1 MQRTGVARLPL
12 HYGKA
17 PRWLVIRMRKLAKE
31 IVTIIVDEYGTDDF
45 LTRISDPF
53 WFQALGCVLGYDWHS
68 SGVTTVVTG
77 VLKQAVVPED
87 HGIAV
92 CGGKGKV
99 SRQTPLEI
107 GNIGERFDFSTDKI
121 QNLQY
126 ASKMSA
132 KVDNT
137 AIQAGYQL
145 YHHAFFLAEDGKW
158 AVIQQGMCLQD
169 RTARRYHWLSDNA
182 KNFVVEP
189 HDAIVGDVKRDIVLD
204 MTAKESES
212 CRKTSV
218 DITKEKPKKIKRMIM
233 SIRPAYQKSLQEWMP
248 KTSEPTWKEYP
259 IDVLSMPRNI
269 NWKALREVYEFKPHD
284 YEELLSSKG
293 IGPATIR
300 GLALVAELIYGEKP
314 SWKDPVKYSFA
325 YGGKDGVPRPV
336 NRGAMDESIRI
347 LKQAIQEAKIGN
359 KERTRSLHRLRRFV
373 PANMT

>member
-1 MQRTGVARLPL
+1 VQRTGVARLPL

-17 PRWLVIRMRKLAKE
+17 PRWLVIRMQKLAKE
-31 IVTIIVDEYGTDDF
+31 IVTIMVDEYGTDDF
-45 LTRISDPF
+45 LKRISDPF

-92 CGGKGKV
+92 CGGKGRV

-107 GNIGERFDFSTDKI
+107 GNIGERFGFSSEKI

-158 AVIQQGMCLQD
+158 AVIQQGMCPQD

-204 MTAKESES
+204 MTAKISES

-218 DITKEKPKKIKRMIM
+218 DITKEKPKKIKRMIL

-248 KTSEPTWKEYP
+248 KTADTLWKEYP

-269 NWKALREVYEFKPHD
+269 NWKALREVYEFKPRN
-284 YEELLSSKG
+284 YEELLGFKG
-293 IGPATIR
+293 MGPATIR
-300 GLALVAELIYGEKP
+300 GLALIAELIYGEKP

-336 NRGAMDESIRI
+336 NRRAMDDSIRV
-347 LKQAIQEAKIGN
+347 LKQAIEEAKIGS
-359 KERTRSLHRLRRFV
+359 KERMRSLRRLRRFV
-373 PANMT
+373 PANMI

>member
-1 MQRTGVARLPL
+1 VERTGVARLPL
-12 HYGKA
+12 HYGTA
-17 PRWLVIRMRKLAKE
+17 PRWLVIRMQKLAKE
-31 IVTIIVDEYGTDDF
+31 IVTIIIDEYGTDDF
-45 LTRISDPF
+45 LMRISDPF

-77 VLKQAVVPED
+77 VLKQAVVAED
-87 HGIAV
+87 DGIAV

-107 GNIGERFDFSTDKI
+107 GNIGERFGFSSDKI

-158 AVIQQGMCLQD
+158 AVIQQGMCPQD
-169 RTARRYHWLSDNA
+169 HTARRYHWLSDNA
-182 KNFVVEP
+182 KNFIVEP

-218 DITKEKPKKIKRMIM
+218 DLTKEKPKKIKRMIM

-325 YGGKDGVPRPV
+325 YGGKDGVPHPV
-336 NRGAMDESIRI
+336 NRRAMDESIRI

-359 KERTRSLHRLRRFV
+359 KERTRSLQRLRRFV

>member
-1 MQRTGVARLPL
+1 VQRTGVARLPL

-17 PRWLVIRMRKLAKE
+17 PRWLVIRMQKLAKE
-31 IVTIIVDEYGTDDF
+31 IVTIIIDEYGTDDF
-45 LTRISDPF
+45 LKRISNPF

-77 VLKQAVVPED
+77 VLKQAVVPEY

-107 GNIGERFDFSTDKI
+107 GNIGEKFDFSTDKI

-158 AVIQQGMCLQD
+158 AVIQQGMCQQD
-169 RTARRYHWLSDNA
+169 RTARRYHWLFDNA

-218 DITKEKPKKIKRMIM
+218 DMTKENPKKIKRMIM

-248 KTSEPTWKEYP
+248 KTSGKTWKEYP

-269 NWKALREVYEFKPHD
+269 NWKALSEVYEFKPHN
-284 YEELLSSKG
+284 YEELLGFKG
-293 IGPATIR
+293 MGPATIR
-300 GLALVAELIYGEKP
+300 GLALIAELIYGEKP
-314 SWKDPVKYSFA
+314 SWKDPVRYSFCV
-325 YGGKDGVPRPV
+325 GGKDGVPFPV
-336 NRGAMDESIRI
+336 DRGLYDEIIEI
-347 LKQAIQEAKIGN
+347 LENAVKQAKVGE
-359 KERTRSLHRLRRFV
+359 KERINAIERLRNF
-373 PANMT
+373 TTTQ